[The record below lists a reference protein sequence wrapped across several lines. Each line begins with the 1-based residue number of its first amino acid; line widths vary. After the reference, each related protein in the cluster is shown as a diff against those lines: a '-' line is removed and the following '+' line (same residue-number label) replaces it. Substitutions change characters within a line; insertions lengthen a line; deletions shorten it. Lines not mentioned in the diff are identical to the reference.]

1 MPKFEVALLSFGKL
15 IGFMDTDGVFNFTWF
30 GDPKGNS
37 FKGMAANR
45 AQLGQ
50 ILRALLDRDASDSP
64 SFDAAAGLRWEAL
77 SPFSGAD
84 VGFIWNEDTADPL
97 QIGLGARTEIP
108 ISDKELALSVLAR
121 LLKITSLGDV
131 SAELG
136 KIRFAGSFPVPDFL
150 QSAALAGEYDDGL
163 TFTLTAADPDNNRV
177 LSLAT
182 PLTAAATTALPWD
195 AARLATFV
203 LRAWLRQ
210 QAAASLPGPPKNFF
224 RRVDDHL
231 FPMLGDPASVIH
243 PFPLLAD
250 PMGTVPSFD
259 DWQGSILTTDAN
271 ASGALTFLWHL
282 RALVT
287 GNTSPNVLPGSR
299 WLALVGGPEQ
309 AAGTP
314 APPSFQVTGSYPPE
328 PPEVGA
334 WLGVRESPTDAG
346 ATELVIDL
354 RNGTNGP
361 QGVQTIVLLRRSG
374 TTFTLPGMPDSLA
387 FGDLSTFLEN
397 LTPLAVGAQQITFD
411 PPNGRLKLVSET
423 VSGSGVG
430 VLDGEYSIELVL
442 RPGAAVSYRFNTPL
456 LGMELPPNA
465 VDDPKVLVSQLIEW
479 VIEFVTAAPE
489 AGPFAEVAEKIG
501 TLITDAI
508 KTGTV
513 TPAAVFGAVAA
524 VISQGQTLE
533 FGPLSIGI
541 NGGELTPAVE
551 FGPIGPDQMPGEDP
565 PWSIG
570 KIKVEATLNVLPPVT
585 QPFQGFAIAIIDVRL
600 GSGGGGAAGLVA
612 GLIPDMRDMPGF
624 MLKVG
629 FEAPDHVIVEGGG
642 KIPIQKTIGPLD
654 VVALMIELREDSL
667 GIGIDLSFQLSV
679 IKVTVYELGLRFNF
693 KPPEGTLPVEVF
705 LHGLGLSFDGG
716 GIKLAGM
723 FAEVAKEEG
732 PPDYVG
738 GAVVS
743 IVNLFQLSAIGAYT
757 EVEGE
762 ASLFLFASLV
772 APLGGPPYCFI
783 TGIAGGFGF
792 NRSLPPPGLLTD
804 HPFIK
809 VMRGEIPMGSGD
821 AASLATISGL
831 FAAQKGTYWI
841 AGGIQF
847 TSFGLIQGKV
857 IVAVQFGNKFSFN
870 LLGLAAFGISPVAY
884 FELGIEIT
892 ADEEKFLLKAGL
904 SKNSYIIHPDI
915 FSLQGD
921 FGLGIWYASPHKG
934 DFILSIGGY
943 HPYFKV
949 PSHYPEL
956 ARVGVKCTIFGFVRL
971 SVEAFFALTPQ
982 ALMAGVAVSLSAEF
996 AGIGAGLDV
1005 YIDVFI
1011 TWDPF
1016 YLIARMGVIVWFE
1029 FLGRHEIGVELK
1041 IFTPDF
1047 GGIATIDLM
1056 LVSFDVEF
1064 GAKEN
1069 PPAPPRLDE
1078 FISNQLGAAAEEGAY
1093 NEATTHSKAV
1103 LKRFNTSDDDAGL
1116 FKIDVT
1122 FGRTTKKQS
1131 TSSKQEGIDAPIPV
1145 NAEFGF
1151 VLRTRLPVRETDAPL
1166 AIVLPLEG
1174 EVDLPLCT
1182 IMDLSSKLSLAT
1194 TGFDVTEARKERSGD
1209 FYPAANFGDIL
1220 DNTQADD
1227 LGARGAV
1234 AKASDTEP
1242 AIALTDGIVFNC
1254 YASSTTTPPALV
1266 GLGEEDSLAEEEYP
1280 LPLGTEQPLPVY
1292 RQPKSQALFK
1302 NALPAAHFT
1311 AKQVHQSSKQLAV
1324 AAIQAR
1330 TWGPLFVSQIAGD
1343 VQRLQVGA
1351 AIKGLKYTI
1360 PAAPTLITPIAT
1372 PITGRAATTADPVRP
1387 TPIGPAVPVTP
1398 IGPAVP
1404 VRPTGPAVPITP
1416 SVPITPGTPTIPGAA
1431 ALPPQPI
1438 AVPSSPRRRAELFGI
1453 TLRMVAPRS
1462 AIKMERGRLENHTPA
1477 KNFTKRALTS
1487 ARGTRAAF
1495 TTTATVAVGKAVTLE
1510 LQGGRLRK
1518 TQLTLSG
1525 SQSVRVI
1532 FQGSAQ
1538 DLISDQYITGN
1549 IVLAVPP
1556 RARRVTLVGEG
1567 MHPPIAGSPLAGV
1580 AAPVIKEAL
1589 GVEHDTTLLA
1599 LGRRVFAAH
1608 GCVLVAN
1615 TAMPFA
1621 ARPMD
1626 SVPGFKVLRAV
1637 TRCRVH
1643 WPSVPKGCLA
1653 LIVEPIGGDP
1663 VPALDEIRWYT
1674 MGAQLRGLSTVA
1686 GTAATALLM
1695 DVTAPKQWW
1704 LELDLGMKWRLAGV
1718 TVVQKSARDM
1728 TNLLRGRDAW
1738 DIVDDRL
1745 QLAADQPA
1753 TTATLQVTQ

>member
-37 FKGMAANR
+37 FKGIAANR
-45 AQLGQ
+45 EQIGQ

-150 QSAALAGEYDDGL
+150 QSASLAGEYDDGL
-163 TFTLTAADPDNNRV
+163 TFTLTAADSNGNRV

-182 PLTAAATTALPWD
+182 PLTAPATAALPWD

-210 QAAASLPGPPKNFF
+210 QAAESPVGPPKNFF
-224 RRVDDHL
+224 RRVDDHF
-231 FPMLGDPASVIH
+231 FPMLGDPPSVIH

-259 DWQGSILTTDAN
+259 EWQGSILTTDAN
-271 ASGALTFLWHL
+271 AGGALTFLWHL

-299 WLALVGGPEQ
+299 WLALVAGPEQ
-309 AAGTP
+309 PAGTP
-314 APPSFQVTGSYPPE
+314 PPPGFQVTGTYPPA
-328 PPEVGA
+328 PPAVGA
-334 WLGVRESPTDAG
+334 WLGVRESPTVPG

-354 RNGTNGP
+354 RNGLDGA

-374 TTFTLPGMPDSLA
+374 TTFTLPGMPDASA
-387 FGDLSTFLEN
+387 FGDLSTFVQN
-397 LTPLAVGAQQITFD
+397 MTPLAVGPQQITFD
-411 PPNGRLKLVSET
+411 QPSGRLKLVSET

-442 RPGAAVSYRFNTPL
+442 RAGTAVSYRFNTPL

-465 VDDPKVLVSQLIEW
+465 IDDPKVLVSQLIEW
-479 VIEFVTAAPE
+479 VIDFVTAQE
-489 AGPFAEVAEKIG
+489 AGPFAQVAENIG

-570 KIKVEATLNVLPPVT
+570 KIKVEATLNVLPPVA

-600 GSGGGGAAGLVA
+600 GTGGGGATGLVA

-679 IKVTVYELGLRFNF
+679 IKVTVYELGLRFHF

-723 FAEVAKEEG
+723 FAEVAKANG

-757 EVEGE
+757 EVDGE

-943 HPYFKV
+943 HPYFAV

-956 ARVGVKCTIFGFVRL
+956 SRVGVKCTIFGFVRL

-1029 FLGRHEIGVELK
+1029 FMGRHEIGVELR
-1041 IFTPDF
+1041 IWTPDF
-1047 GGIATIDLM
+1047 GGHATIDLM
-1056 LVSFDVEF
+1056 LVSFEVDF
-1064 GAKEN
+1064 GAGEAA
-1069 PPAPPRLDE
+1069 PPPPRLDE
-1078 FISNQLGAAAEEGAY
+1078 FITKQLGAPAEQGAY

-1116 FKIDVT
+1116 FKIDVHL
-1122 FGRTTKKQS
+1122 GRTTKKQS

-1151 VLRTRLPVRETDAPL
+1151 VLRTKMPVRETDAPVP
-1166 AIVLPLEG
+1166 IVLPLEG
-1174 EVDLPLCT
+1174 EVDLPLCSV
-1182 IMDLSSKLSLAT
+1182 MDLGSKLGLAT
-1194 TGFDVTEARKERSGD
+1194 TGFSVSQAGKERTGD
-1209 FYPAANFGDIL
+1209 FYPTANFGEPL
-1220 DNTQADD
+1220 DNAQADD

-1234 AKASDTEP
+1234 AKASDKAP
-1242 AIALTDGIVFNC
+1242 AIALTDGVVFNC
-1254 YASSTTTPPALV
+1254 EAAPTAVPPALV
-1266 GLGEEDSLAEEEYP
+1266 GLGEEDSLADEEYP
-1280 LPLGTEQPLPVY
+1280 LPLGTEQPLPVF

-1302 NALPAAHFT
+1302 NALPAANFT
-1311 AKQVHQSSKQLAV
+1311 AKQVHQSSKAMAV
-1324 AAIQAR
+1324 AAIEAR
-1330 TWGPLFVSQIAGD
+1330 TWGPLFVFQLAAA
-1343 VQRLQVGA
+1343 VQRFQVGA

-1360 PAAPTLITPIAT
+1360 PVTVVTPITPIT
-1372 PITGRAATTADPVRP
+1372 PITPLTGRPP
-1387 TPIGPAVPVTP
+1387 TPIGPAVP
-1398 IGPAVP
+1398 
-1404 VRPTGPAVPITP
+1404 ITP
-1416 SVPITPGTPTIPGAA
+1416 SRPERQATVPGA

-1462 AIKMERGRLENHTPA
+1462 AITMERGRLENHTAA
-1477 KNFTKRALTS
+1477 KNFSRRALTG

-1495 TTTATVAVGKAVTLE
+1495 TATAAVAVGRAVTLE
-1510 LQGGRLRK
+1510 LQGGRPRK
-1518 TQLTLSG
+1518 TQLTLAG

-1567 MHPPIAGSPLAGV
+1567 MHPPISGSPLAGV
-1580 AAPVIKEAL
+1580 PAPAIKEAL

-1599 LGRRVFAAH
+1599 LGRRVFAGH
-1608 GCVLVAN
+1608 GCVLVAD
-1615 TAMPFA
+1615 TALPFA
-1621 ARPMD
+1621 AKPMD
-1626 SVPGFKVLRAV
+1626 SVPGFKVLRAA

-1653 LIVEPIGGDP
+1653 LIVEPIGGEP
-1663 VPALDEIRWYT
+1663 TPALDEIRWYS
-1674 MGAQLRGLSTVA
+1674 MGAELRGLSTVA
-1686 GTAATALLM
+1686 GPSATALLM
-1695 DVTAPKQWW
+1695 DLAAPKQWW
-1704 LELDLGMKWRLAGV
+1704 LELDLGMKWRLSAV

-1728 TNLLRGRDAW
+1728 TNALRARDVW
-1738 DIVDDRL
+1738 DVVDDRL